1 MPTALQIGI
10 DPTTWYFE
18 PANYDE
24 VAAGLANPGT
34 PLVVPVFSPIE
45 GRLVLN
51 PLTAGSVGLTKSVV
65 PGGWNPN
72 GAFFARSP
80 AVYVASATG
89 PHKGLPGYILA
100 PGYKLPALEQQII
113 NAMTGQKTLSVDL
126 EPGPGD
132 SGVLLLSGVTLSYAV
147 LCPPKP
153 GAS

>member
-51 PLTAGSVGLTKSVV
+51 PLAAGSV
-65 PGGWNPN
+65 
-72 GAFFARSP
+72 
-80 AVYVASATG
+80 G

>member
-89 PHKGLPGYILA
+89 PHKALPGYILA
-100 PGYKLPALEQQII
+100 PGYKLSALEQQII
-113 NAMTGQKTLSVDL
+113 NAMTGQQTLTVDL

-147 LCPPKP
+147 LCTPKP
-153 GAS
+153 RAS